1 MAYHTTLY
9 LVLFLPALAVIYQI
23 CPARYRWMILL
34 GFSCLFYLTVSGLLV
49 AFLAGAVV
57 ITWAAGIWLEK
68 GKKKRWILVAALL
81 TLPGTLIWRKYG
93 LFLAECGNRLLTL
106 FSVKGRL
113 MVVPAALPMG
123 LSFYTLQAIGYLMD
137 IYRGSIRAEKNIGKL
152 ALFLTFFPTIM
163 QGPICRWQDLSETL
177 FKGTPISF
185 ERLSS
190 GSQRIVWGLLKKML
204 IADRLNTL
212 VKTVYDNYQTYD
224 GTVIAAAA
232 FAYTVQL
239 YMEFSGCVDI
249 AAGSGEI
256 FGISIPENF
265 RQPFFARNVS
275 EFWRRWHITLGTW
288 FKDYIFYPVSLSRP
302 VCRAGRFWKRK
313 GMRHLGK
320 VTVAVCSLFPV
331 WLCNGLWH
339 GPRWN
344 YIFYGLYYFALITLS
359 IAFQP
364 LFERVR
370 RWLPMKDNRVFGA
383 LQLLRT
389 WFLVVIGELF
399 FRAEGFLAGLRML
412 WRIITRFRMSSLWDG
427 TLLGLGMDLWDF
439 KLIGAALIVVLGI
452 SIMQER
458 NMDVRKKIKEFPI
471 PLRWSVYYC
480 GMMALIIFG
489 AYGVGYA
496 PVDLI
501 YANF

>member
-1 MAYHTTLY
+1 MAYHTPLY
-9 LVLFLPALAVIYQI
+9 LFLFLPALTFTYQVF
-23 CPARYRWMILL
+23 PERYRWTVLL
-34 GFSCLFYLTVSGLLV
+34 GFSFLFYLFASGMLV
-49 AFLAGAVV
+49 VFLTAATV
-57 ITWAAGIWLEK
+57 ITWAAGIWLEG
-68 GKKKRWILVAALL
+68 GKKKRWILTAVFLL
-81 TLPGTLIWRKYG
+81 LLGILTWKKYS
-93 LFLAECGNRLLTL
+93 LFLAECGNRLLAL
-106 FSVKGRL
+106 LSVEGRL
-113 MVVPAALPMG
+113 TVAAAVLPMG
-123 LSFYTLQAIGYLMD
+123 ISFYTLQAIGYLMD
-137 IYRGSIRAEKNIGKL
+137 IDRGSISAEKNIGKV
-152 ALFLTFFPTIM
+152 ALFLIFFPSIM
-163 QGPICRWQDLSETL
+163 QGPICRWQDLSGTL
-177 FKGTPISF
+177 FKGTSISL

-212 VKTVYDNYQTYD
+212 VKAVYDNYQMYD
-224 GTVIAAAA
+224 GTVIMVGAL
-232 FAYTVQL
+232 AYTVQL

-288 FKDYIFYPVSLSRP
+288 FKDYIFYPVSMSRT
-302 VCRAGRFWKRK
+302 VHQAGRFWKKR
-313 GMRHLGK
+313 GMRHPGR
-320 VTVAVCSLFPV
+320 VTIAALSLFPV

-339 GPRWN
+339 GPRWS
-344 YIFYGLYYFALITLS
+344 YIFYGLYYFVLITLS

-370 RWLPMKDNRVFGA
+370 RWLPMKDNRVYGA

-399 FRAEGFLAGLRML
+399 FRAEGF
-412 WRIITRFRMSSLWDG
+412 RIGANMFRKIFTRFRLASLWDG

-439 KLIGAALIVVLGI
+439 KLVGIALAMVFGI

-458 NMDVRKKIKEFPI
+458 KIDVRKKIRGFPLF
-471 PLRWSVYYC
+471 LRWSVYYC
-480 GMMALIIFG
+480 GMMALVIFG
-489 AYGVGYA
+489 AYGIGYT
-496 PVDLI
+496 PVDMI